1 MQVFR
6 RRPSGAP
13 EVLDQDPAP
22 AATSGSA
29 DADQRDAGPAGTGP
43 AGTRPAGTSPAGP
56 DPAGPDPAGTDRVGQ
71 NAGKGRPT
79 PKRSEAERRR
89 RQPYTAPADR
99 KDAVRQSKDK
109 DRTARARRYAAAKR
123 GEAWALPRKD
133 QGPVRALARD
143 YVDSRWRVS
152 EYYMYAVGLLVII
165 LFIRPLRLYADY
177 VVLAIVVVMLTE
189 GWLVGRAVIRLA
201 KQRFPAE
208 STRGIRWYSALR
220 STQIRKLRMPAPRIK
235 PGDSF

>member
-1 MQVFR
+1 VQVFR
-6 RRPSGAP
+6 RRSSGAP
-13 EVLDQDPAP
+13 ETLEQDPAP

-29 DADQRDAGPAGTGP
+29 DAGQRDAGPAGTAPG
-43 AGTRPAGTSPAGP
+43 GTSPAG
-56 DPAGPDPAGTDRVGQ
+56 GQ

-89 RQPYTAPADR
+89 RQPYTAPTDR
-99 KDAVRQSKDK
+99 KAAVRQSRDK
-109 DRTARARRYAAAKR
+109 DRTARAARYAAAKR

-143 YVDSRWRVS
+143 YVDSRRRVS
-152 EYYMYAVGLLVII
+152 EYYMYAVGALVIL
-165 LFIRPLRLYADY
+165 LFIPALRLYADY

-201 KQRFPAE
+201 RQRFPAE

-220 STQIRKLRMPAPRIK
+220 STQIRRLRMPAPRIK